1 MVERVTEAL
10 KLLILRIREFTDI
23 FSIEVTAEKFD
34 PNILSSFSS
43 PRSASPD
50 RNSSATS
57 NSTGLPRSP
66 MSKSPAN
73 SPAVAPLRQMS
84 RPNDDSLSFGGGG
97 GGMTPSNSQPGLPSF
112 GSVTGASDITPV
124 DDLEDRLD
132 LSRTLD
138 IFTLKPKACTL
149 QMSPASLP
157 FKRGLRRSSDVTI
170 HFTPLATGQ
179 EIVFRRA
186 HIFLLT
192 DLFLV
197 CERMSPSQL
206 AERGGNS
213 KADMWLLYPP
223 LAGKHLRVT
232 DLGGQGE

>member
-1 MVERVTEAL
+1 M
-10 KLLILRIREFTDI
+10 
-23 FSIEVTAEKFD
+23 SSGSGM
-34 PNILSSFSS
+34 PN
-43 PRSASPD
+43 
-50 RNSSATS
+50 S
-57 NSTGLPRSP
+57 NS
-66 MSKSPAN
+66 N
-73 SPAVAPLRQMS
+73 Q
-84 RPNDDSLSFGGGG
+84 SLGG
-97 GGMTPSNSQPGLPSF
+97 QDF
-112 GSVTGASDITPV
+112 GSTSGGASGITPV

-170 HFTPLATGQ
+170 HFTPLATGE

-232 DLGGQGE
+232 DLGGQGEFSKKKKQRSGRHEKISLLTFTSLLRLSLLQETSSKY

>member
-1 MVERVTEAL
+1 M
-10 KLLILRIREFTDI
+10 
-23 FSIEVTAEKFD
+23 
-34 PNILSSFSS
+34 
-43 PRSASPD
+43 
-50 RNSSATS
+50 
-57 NSTGLPRSP
+57 
-66 MSKSPAN
+66 
-73 SPAVAPLRQMS
+73 
-84 RPNDDSLSFGGGG
+84 
-97 GGMTPSNSQPGLPSF
+97 
-112 GSVTGASDITPV
+112 
-124 DDLEDRLD
+124 
-132 LSRTLD
+132 
-138 IFTLKPKACTL
+138 
-149 QMSPASLP
+149 
-157 FKRGLRRSSDVTI
+157 TI